1 MSLRVVQTPEA
12 LADIALQADY
22 YAHREN
28 FALAQRFTD
37 AVKTTVRLLATHP
50 RIGKQAD
57 YEHPKLTGIRFFLVQ
72 KPFDKHLIFY
82 RVCGDTLDIVR
93 IVHGMRDLPRR
104 LLDSPGAD

>member
-1 MSLRVVQTPEA
+1 MSLRVVQTPES

-28 FALAQRFTD
+28 IALAQRFTN

-50 RIGKQAD
+50 RIGKQTD
-57 YEHPKLTGIRFFLVQ
+57 CEHPKLAGIRFFPVR

-82 RVCGDTLDIVR
+82 RVCGSTLDIVR